1 MAKKIMIQG
10 TGSGKGKSLT
20 VCILCRLL
28 SNEGYKVA
36 PLKSVNFT
44 AVTYKLGDGMEFG
57 YSQALQAVAARAELN
72 PDFNPITPK
81 PWVDGTISVFI
92 RGRKVVDKV
101 RFTGEDLLLP
111 KNDPVTQMFRV
122 EALEGIV
129 REVLAELES
138 RYDVIVIEG
147 SGPIK
152 VKGLGAMSKAV
163 EFANMHVAR
172 IANAPVLM
180 IANTPDSAKGMLSML
195 SEEELN
201 RIKGLIVNPFDAFKI
216 AMDIGAK
223 LSPELA
229 WSYGKAVY
237 GDLGKDIVAVL
248 PYIEEL
254 AGMPELD
261 PVQPAPTIPLD
272 LWDTLIE
279 RIANNVKDYIDMNK
293 VHAIMGL

>member
-44 AVTYKLGDGMEFG
+44 AVTYKLGDGREFG
-57 YSQALQAVAARAELN
+57 YSQALQAVAARAGLN

-138 RYDVIVIEG
+138 EYDVIVIEG

-172 IANAPVLM
+172 IADAPVLM

-201 RIKGLIVNPFDAFKI
+201 RIKGLIVNPFDALKI

-279 RIANNVKDYIDMNK
+279 RIANKVKDYIDMNK
-293 VHAIMGL
+293 VHTIMGL